1 MRKNLAVLLLIL
13 GFAISGFTQQVAGNI
28 EKFEGKV
35 ILYPY
40 GGVKGV
46 AAKNGMEFKVK
57 DSVRTFQKSNAFI
70 KFIDSS
76 KIVVNE
82 NSILYVKDIT
92 NLNLKN
98 GKVVFDIQKQGDK
111 EGIKIATKTAIIGVK
126 GTKFLVAV
134 SNNEV
139 DVILKEGEISVKAVK
154 GDFKRYLQK
163 EEEDYEKFVK
173 DTKEDYEEYK
183 RKMQEEFVEFVK
195 EFTMKDEMGVSIKG
209 NEVRNIKDL
218 KEFEDEFE
226 LLNKF

>member
-1 MRKNLAVLLLIL
+1 MKRGLIIICVLL
-13 GFAISGFTQQVAGNI
+13 GFVFTGYTQQLAGNI

-35 ILYPY
+35 ILYPH
-40 GGVKGV
+40 GGVKGIS
-46 AAKNGMEFKVK
+46 AKNGLEFKVK
-57 DSVRTFQKSNAFI
+57 DTVRTFQKSNAFI
-70 KFIDSS
+70 KFIDNS
-76 KIVVNE
+76 KIVLNE
-82 NSILYVKDIT
+82 NSILLIKDIT

-154 GDFKRYLQK
+154 GEFKRYLQK
-163 EEEDYEKFVK
+163 EEEDFSQFVK

>member
-1 MRKNLAVLLLIL
+1 MLL
-13 GFAISGFTQQVAGNI
+13 GFVLTGYTQQVAGNI

-35 ILYPY
+35 ILYPH
-40 GGVKGV
+40 GGVKGIS
-46 AAKNGMEFKVK
+46 AKNGLEFKVK
-57 DSVRTFQKSNAFI
+57 DTVRTFQKSNAFI
-70 KFIDSS
+70 KFIDNS
-76 KIVVNE
+76 KIVLNE
-82 NSILYVKDIT
+82 NSILLIKDIT

-154 GDFKRYLQK
+154 GEFKRYLQK
-163 EEEDYEKFVK
+163 EEEDFSQFVK

-183 RKMQEEFVEFVK
+183 RKMQEEFVQFVK
-195 EFTMKDEMGVSIKG
+195 EFTMKGEMGVSIKG